1 MQCAELAWAVVRAGA
16 AEFCPHTLRKLWLS
30 QALQT
35 GVPGLLLTAQL
46 LVKLA
51 QRTPAF
57 NRPVIMFWDLGS
69 LQMATAYSLKQ
80 PEEMDC
86 SSSREEKKAGHIG
99 RQVVSGRQ
107 SEACKV

>member
-1 MQCAELAWAVVRAGA
+1 
-16 AEFCPHTLRKLWLS
+16 
-30 QALQT
+30 
-35 GVPGLLLTAQL
+35 
-46 LVKLA
+46 
-51 QRTPAF
+51 
-57 NRPVIMFWDLGS
+57 